1 MQVKSV
7 RDAEIKG
14 KRVLVRCDF
23 DVPVKDGKVLD
34 DTRIQAVIP
43 TIELLHANGA
53 SNVILLAH
61 CGRPGG
67 KIVEVLRIAPVEARL
82 RELTSVPFTLLEN
95 LRFDPRE
102 EQNDEAFAQELA
114 MRGDIFVN
122 EAFADS
128 HRKHTS
134 IVGVAR
140 LLPPYAGLRLEEE
153 IENLSKSLTPPR
165 NSLAI
170 IGGAKFETKQ
180 PLIEKLLGLY
190 GALLLG
196 GALGN
201 DVTKARGL
209 PVGVSRVSGIPVPVT
224 IAGEE
229 RLKVPLDAVVSEPGT
244 NAERAALTNDIRGVE
259 AIVDIGPA
267 TAALWGEEIQRA
279 PFVLWNGPMG
289 VYEQGYTRG
298 TDALAAALAAST
310 TPAVI
315 GGGDTIAAISKYSF
329 DRSKVF
335 LSTGGGA
342 MLEFLVNGTL
352 PGIEVLKS

>member
-180 PLIEKLLGLY
+180 PLIEKLLALY
-190 GALLLG
+190 STVLLG
-196 GALGN
+196 GVLGN

-209 PVGVSRVSGIPVPVT
+209 PIGASLVASLPVPVS
-224 IAGEE
+224 IAGDE
-229 RLKVPLDAVVSEPGT
+229 RLKVPLDVVVSEPGT
-244 NAERAALTNDIRGVE
+244 NAERTALVNDLRAVE

-267 TAALWGEEIQRA
+267 TASLWGEEIQRA

-298 TDALAAALAAST
+298 TDALAQALALST
-310 TPAVI
+310 TPAVV
-315 GGGDTIAAISKYSF
+315 GGGDTIAAISKFSF
-329 DRSKVF
+329 DKDRVF

-342 MLEFLVNGTL
+342 MLEFLVSGTL
-352 PGIEVLKS
+352 PGLEALKR